1 MAIDVFVDA
10 DSGSDSNG
18 GTAWGD
24 AYLHLQ
30 KAIDGITAVINTAYT
45 IHLKSGCTNSYTGD
59 VKINGIT
66 CIGKD
71 AGLFIEPEIWTQ
83 DNYEEANGDP
93 FNATP
98 GAGTFDIK
106 ADDKPVVLEMDI
118 QVMNTKSVM
127 FRGMEF
133 KGILMAMIGS
143 CFVNYSRFSSGDAKA
158 FANYMGMIGIENCYF
173 FRNAQAIIAMYDS
186 SVALSGDNY
195 IIDPVLYGIWAS
207 VESIVFIAPWD
218 DHPLDYFTTEIK
230 TTTPRQKE
238 YCAIK
243 LAINSRM
250 TIKDQDV
257 NPSDLSIA
265 QVNVINDYAKLG
277 EKYYGV
283 MLESRSMLCG
293 ADNMAFTTKNAKG
306 EYEDMPEA
314 NRVLGKS
321 EAGVVLID

>member
-1 MAIDVFVDA
+1 MAIDVYVDA

-18 GTAWGD
+18 GTGWGD

-30 KAIDGITAVINTAYT
+30 KAIDGITDVITEAYT
-45 IHLKSGCTNSYTGD
+45 IELKSGCTNSYTED
-59 VKINGIT
+59 VKINGIA

-71 AGLFIEPEIWTQ
+71 AALFIQPEVWNQ
-83 DNYEEANGDP
+83 DNYDEANGDP

-118 QVMNTKSVM
+118 QVMNSKGVTFQGV
-127 FRGMEF
+127 EF
-133 KGILMAMIGS
+133 KGILMAMMGS

-158 FANYMGMIGIENCYF
+158 FANYMGVIGIENSYF
-173 FRNAQAIIAMYDS
+173 FQNAQSIIAMAAS
-186 SVALSGDNY
+186 SIVLQGDIY
-195 IIDPVLYGIWAS
+195 VVDPLFFGIWAS
-207 VESIVFIAPWD
+207 IDSLVFVAPWD
-218 DHPLDYFTTEIK
+218 DHPLDYFTTEIS
-230 TTTPRQKE
+230 TTTPRRKE
-238 YCAIK
+238 FCAIK

-250 TIKDQDV
+250 TIQDQDL
-257 NPSDLSIA
+257 NPWDLSIA
-265 QVNVINDYAKLG
+265 QVNVVNDYAKLG

-293 ADNMAFTTKNAKG
+293 ADNIAFTTKNAKG

-314 NRVLGKS
+314 QQIVGLD
-321 EAGVVLID
+321 ETGVVVIK